1 MGEVKHNSDYIFCA
15 WRRKHVRL
23 TPEEYVRQNFLHRLV
38 EEFHYPTSLIA
49 VEVAINSSQ
58 HPTTNDQRPT
68 TLKKYRADAIVYS
81 PDMRPL
87 MLIEFK
93 ADTVPLTR
101 QVLDQIAV
109 YNTLLGV
116 PYLILHNGKQTVVAQ
131 VHDGQLS
138 FLQSLPEW
146 KQLSH

>member
-1 MGEVKHNSDYIFCA
+1 MGEVKRNSDYIFCA

-38 EEFHYPTSLIA
+38 EEFHYPAGLIA
-49 VEVAINSSQ
+49 VEKALAIKSQ
-58 HPTTNDQRPT
+58 ITNHKSQISIKR
-68 TLKKYRADAIVYS
+68 YRADAIVYS
-81 PDMRPL
+81 PDMCPL

-116 PYLILHNGKQTVVAQ
+116 PYLILHNGKQTVVAHVQ
-131 VHDGQLS
+131 DGQLS